1 MIIGNDTHNKRMKT
15 DVAYG
20 HAAGAKRQAATKIL
34 ATIVLFVSCTVSAN
48 QTQIVDGNYLRYE
61 GTEFESVF
69 FPCQSTEVWSIN
81 GGHAYDALVDYYRNS
96 RARKSG
102 EIRTALKLIVSP
114 INKIEH
120 PGSNIDAVTKV
131 IAVVSI
137 SEDENE
143 IISCR
148 EESQ

>member
-1 MIIGNDTHNKRMKT
+1 M
-15 DVAYG
+15 
-20 HAAGAKRQAATKIL
+20 KIL
-34 ATIVLFVSCTVSAN
+34 ATIVLFVSCTVSAD

-61 GTEFESVF
+61 GTEFESMF

-81 GGHAYDALVDYYRNS
+81 GGEAFDALVDYYRNS
-96 RARKSG
+96 RTNTSG
-102 EIRTALKLIVSP
+102 EIRTSLMLNVLL
-114 INKIEH
+114 INKSDH
-120 PGSNIDAVTKV
+120 PSSNIDAIAKV

-143 IISCR
+143 IIYCR